1 MRSDKRLSKLD
12 KIDNNLERV
21 VAKLK
26 QRKVNI
32 EVEPLVDMRA
42 VRQWSQRCVEP
53 LRVFCE
59 KVLGELYMH
68 FTPRSVNELLNE
80 VVQRGLRL
88 EIALA
93 LASQFDP
100 LLSNDTLLRRYIDED
115 FVDWDCLTSI
125 INGFGYRF
133 GVDELR
139 NLLSQPVVESPKR
152 GRFSLPR
159 SLGLSGIVKGLK
171 RQ

>member
-1 MRSDKRLSKLD
+1 MRSDKKLSKLD

-21 VAKLK
+21 VARLK

-32 EVEPLVDMRA
+32 EVKPLVDYKSIK
-42 VRQWSQRCVEP
+42 QWSGKCVEP
-53 LRVFCE
+53 LRAFCE
-59 KVLGELYMH
+59 KVLTGLYMH
-68 FTPRSVNELLNE
+68 FTPTSVNNLLNE

-93 LASQFDP
+93 LASQYDP
-100 LLSNDTLLRRYIDED
+100 LLSNDTLLRRYIEEG
-115 FVDWDCLTSI
+115 FIDWDYLVSV

-139 NLLSQPVVESPKR
+139 NLLSQPVVEAPR
-152 GRFSLPR
+152 RFSLPR
-159 SLGLSGIVKGLK
+159 SLGFSGIVKGLK

>member
-12 KIDNNLERV
+12 KIDNNMERV

-32 EVEPLVDMRA
+32 EVESLVDMKA
-42 VRQWSQRCVEP
+42 VRQWSQRCIEP

-59 KVLGELYMH
+59 KVLTGLYMH
-68 FTPRSVNELLNE
+68 FTPVSVNNLLNE
-80 VVQRGLRL
+80 VVSRGLRL
-88 EIALA
+88 EVALA

-100 LLSNDTLLRRYIDED
+100 TLGNDALLRRYIEEGY
-115 FVDWDCLTSI
+115 VDWDYLVSV

-139 NLLSQPVVESPKR
+139 NLLSQPIVEAPKR

-159 SLGLSGIVKGLK
+159 SLGLSIVRGLK
-171 RQ
+171 K

>member
-1 MRSDKRLSKLD
+1 MRDKRLDRLD

-26 QRKVNI
+26 QRRLNV
-32 EVEPLVDMRA
+32 EVESLVDVKA

-53 LRVFCE
+53 LRAFCE
-59 KVLGELYMH
+59 KVLSELYMH
-68 FTPRSVNELLNE
+68 FTPVSVNNLLNE
-80 VVQRGLRL
+80 VVSRGLRL
-88 EIALA
+88 EVALA
-93 LASQFDP
+93 LASQYDP
-100 LLSNDTLLRRYIDED
+100 LLNNDTLLRRYIEEG
-115 FVDWDCLTSI
+115 FIDWDYLVSI

-139 NLLSQPVVESPKR
+139 NLLTQPIVEVPR
-152 GRFSLPR
+152 RRFSLPR
-159 SLGLSGIVKGLK
+159 SLDLSIVKGLK

>member
-26 QRKVNI
+26 QRKVSI
-32 EVEPLVDMRA
+32 EIKPLVDHKSIK
-42 VRQWSQRCVEP
+42 QWSGKCVEP
-53 LRVFCE
+53 LRAFCE
-59 KVLGELYMH
+59 KVLSELYMH
-68 FTPRSVNELLNE
+68 FTPVSVNNLLNE

-88 EIALA
+88 EVALA
-93 LASQFDP
+93 LASQYDP
-100 LLSNDTLLRRYIDED
+100 LLSNDSLLRRYIDEG
-115 FVDWDCLTSI
+115 FVYWDYLTSI

-139 NLLSQPVVESPKR
+139 NLLTQPIVEAPKR
-152 GRFSLPR
+152 RFNLPR
-159 SLGLSGIVKGLK
+159 SLGLSIVRGP
-171 RQ
+171 

>member
-1 MRSDKRLSKLD
+1 MRGDKRLDRLD
-12 KIDNNLERV
+12 KIDDNLERV
-21 VAKLK
+21 VARLK

-32 EVEPLVDMRA
+32 EVKPLVDYKLIK
-42 VRQWSQRCVEP
+42 QWGGRCVEQ
-53 LRVFCE
+53 LRQFCE
-59 KVLGELYMH
+59 KVLTDLYTH
-68 FTPRSVNELLNE
+68 YTPASVNNLLNE
-80 VVQRGLRL
+80 VAQRGLRL

-100 LLSNDTLLRRYIDED
+100 TLGNDALLRRYIEEG
-115 FVDWDCLTSI
+115 FVDWDYLVSV

-139 NLLSQPVVESPKR
+139 NLLTQPVVEVPR
-152 GRFSLPR
+152 RRFSLPR
-159 SLGLSGIVKGLK
+159 SLGLSGVVRGLK

>member
-1 MRSDKRLSKLD
+1 MRGDKRLDRLD
-12 KIDNNLERV
+12 KIDDNLPKV

-32 EVEPLVDMRA
+32 EVKPLVDYKLIK
-42 VRQWSQRCVEP
+42 QWSQRCVES

-59 KVLGELYMH
+59 KVLGELYTH
-68 FTPRSVNELLNE
+68 YTPRSVNELLNE
-80 VVQRGLRL
+80 VVSRGLRL
-88 EIALA
+88 EVALA
-93 LASQFDP
+93 LASQYDP
-100 LLSNDTLLRRYIDED
+100 LLSNDALLRRYIDEG
-115 FVDWDCLTSI
+115 FVDWDYLVSV

-139 NLLSQPVVESPKR
+139 NLLTQPIVEPKR

-159 SLGLSGIVKGLK
+159 SLDLSGIVKGLK

>member
-1 MRSDKRLSKLD
+1 MRSDKRLDRLD
-12 KIDNNLERV
+12 KIDNNLAKV

-32 EVEPLVDMRA
+32 EVKPLVDYKLIK
-42 VRQWSQRCVEP
+42 QWGGRCVEQ
-53 LRVFCE
+53 LRQFCE
-59 KVLGELYMH
+59 KVLTDLYTH
-68 FTPRSVNELLNE
+68 YTPASVNNLLNE
-80 VVQRGLRL
+80 VAQRGLRL
-88 EIALA
+88 EVALA

-100 LLSNDTLLRRYIDED
+100 TLGNDTLLRRYIEEG
-115 FVDWDCLTSI
+115 FVDWDYLVSV

-139 NLLSQPVVESPKR
+139 NLLSQPVVEVPKK
-152 GRFSLPR
+152 RFNLPR
-159 SLGLSGIVKGLK
+159 SLDLSGIVKGLK

>member
-32 EVEPLVDMRA
+32 EVKPLVDVKA

-53 LRVFCE
+53 LRAFCE
-59 KVLGELYMH
+59 KVLTDLYTH
-68 FTPRSVNELLNE
+68 YTLVSVNNLLNE

-88 EIALA
+88 EVALA
-93 LASQFDP
+93 LASQYDP
-100 LLSNDTLLRRYIDED
+100 LLSNDTLLRRYIDEG
-115 FVDWDCLTSI
+115 FVDWDYLVSV

-139 NLLSQPVVESPKR
+139 NLLSQPVVEPKR

-159 SLGLSGIVKGLK
+159 SLGLSGIVRGLK
-171 RQ
+171 K

>member
-1 MRSDKRLSKLD
+1 MRSDKKLSKLD

-32 EVEPLVDMRA
+32 EVKPLVDQKPIK
-42 VRQWSQRCVEP
+42 QWSQRCVEP

-59 KVLGELYMH
+59 KVLAELYTH
-68 FTPRSVNELLNE
+68 YTPRSVNELLNE
-80 VVQRGLRL
+80 VVSRGLRL
-88 EIALA
+88 EVALA
-93 LASQFDP
+93 LASQYDP
-100 LLSNDTLLRRYIDED
+100 LLSNDTLLRRYIDEG
-115 FVDWDCLTSI
+115 FIDWDYLTSI
-125 INGFGYRF
+125 INSFGYRF

-139 NLLSQPVVESPKR
+139 SLLTQPVVEVPKR
-152 GRFSLPR
+152 RFNLPR
-159 SLGLSGIVKGLK
+159 SLDLSGIVKGLK

>member
-1 MRSDKRLSKLD
+1 MRSDKKLSKLD
-12 KIDNNLERV
+12 KIDDNLERV

-32 EVEPLVDMRA
+32 EVESLVDMKSI
-42 VRQWSQRCVEP
+42 RQWSSRCVEP

-59 KVLGELYMH
+59 KVLGELYTH
-68 FTPRSVNELLNE
+68 YTPRSVNELLNE

-88 EIALA
+88 EVALA

-100 LLSNDTLLRRYIDED
+100 TLGNDTLLRRYIEEG
-115 FVDWDCLTSI
+115 FIDWDYLVSV

-139 NLLSQPVVESPKR
+139 NLLSQPVVEVPR
-152 GRFSLPR
+152 RRFSLPR
-159 SLGLSGIVKGLK
+159 SLDLSGIVKGLK

>member
-1 MRSDKRLSKLD
+1 V
-12 KIDNNLERV
+12 NN
-21 VAKLK
+21 
-26 QRKVNI
+26 
-32 EVEPLVDMRA
+32 
-42 VRQWSQRCVEP
+42 
-53 LRVFCE
+53 
-59 KVLGELYMH
+59 
-68 FTPRSVNELLNE
+68 LLNE

-100 LLSNDTLLRRYIDED
+100 LLSNDTLLRRYIEEG
-115 FVDWDCLTSI
+115 FVDWDYLVSV

-139 NLLSQPVVESPKR
+139 SLLTQPVVEAPKR
-152 GRFSLPR
+152 RFSLPR
-159 SLGLSGIVKGLK
+159 SLGLSGIVKGFK

>member
-1 MRSDKRLSKLD
+1 MRGDKKLSKLD

-21 VAKLK
+21 VARLK
-26 QRKVNI
+26 QRRLKV
-32 EVEPLVDMRA
+32 EVKSLVDVKA
-42 VRQWSQRCVEP
+42 VRQWSQRCVEQ
-53 LRVFCE
+53 LRQFCE

-68 FTPRSVNELLNE
+68 YTPRSVNELLNE

-88 EIALA
+88 EVALA

-100 LLSNDTLLRRYIDED
+100 TLGNDTLLRRYIEEG
-115 FVDWDCLTSI
+115 FIDWDYLTSI

-139 NLLSQPVVESPKR
+139 NLLTQPVVEVPR
-152 GRFSLPR
+152 RRFSLPR
-159 SLGLSGIVKGLK
+159 SLDLSGIVRGLK
-171 RQ
+171 K

>member
-1 MRSDKRLSKLD
+1 MRSDKKLSKLD

-32 EVEPLVDMRA
+32 EVKPLVNMKA

-53 LRVFCE
+53 LRAFCE
-59 KVLGELYMH
+59 KVLSELYTH
-68 FTPRSVNELLNE
+68 YTPRSVNELLNE
-80 VVQRGLRL
+80 VASRGLRL
-88 EIALA
+88 EVALA

-100 LLSNDTLLRRYIDED
+100 LLSNDTLLRRYIDEG
-115 FVDWDCLTSI
+115 FVDWEYLVSV

-139 NLLSQPVVESPKR
+139 NLLSQPVVEVPKR
-152 GRFSLPR
+152 RFSLPR

>member
-32 EVEPLVDMRA
+32 EVESLVDMKA
-42 VRQWSQRCVEP
+42 VRQWSGRCVGQ
-53 LRVFCE
+53 LRQFCE
-59 KVLGELYMH
+59 KVLTDLYIH
-68 FTPRSVNELLNE
+68 FTPVSVNNLLNE
-80 VVQRGLRL
+80 VVSRGLRL
-88 EIALA
+88 EVALA

-100 LLSNDTLLRRYIDED
+100 LLSNDTLLRRYIDEG
-115 FVDWDCLTSI
+115 FVDWDYLVSV
-125 INGFGYRF
+125 INGYGYRF

-139 NLLSQPVVESPKR
+139 SLLTQPVVEAPKK
-152 GRFSLPR
+152 GRFNLPK
-159 SLGLSGIVKGLK
+159 SLGLSIVKGLK
-171 RQ
+171 K